1 MSDTRTS
8 DAWDHGSPYERFMGR
23 WSRGVAPEF
32 LAWLDLPGSGRWV
45 DVGCG
50 TGALT
55 AAIADTCAPA
65 SLVGIEPSPGF
76 LASARRNL
84 GSRAALHE
92 GSATSIP
99 LADASV
105 DAVVSGL
112 VLNFVPDV
120 AAALVEASRVVV
132 PGGTVAAYV
141 WDYAGRMDFLR
152 HFWDAAVAADPAAVA
167 LDEGVRFPLC
177 DGRALAKAFGDAGLV
192 GVRTTTLDV
201 ATEFAG
207 FEAYWAPFLGAQGP
221 APAYLMSL
229 AEEARSRLRGHL
241 ERRLPREP
249 DGSIRLVARAWS
261 VRGASAGQDGDRA

>member
-1 MSDTRTS
+1 MGDARTS

-23 WSRGVAPEF
+23 WSRRLAPEF
-32 LAWLDLPGSGRWV
+32 LAWLTLPRGGRWV

-55 AAIADTCAPA
+55 AAIADACGPV
-65 SLVGIEPSPGF
+65 SLVGVEPSPGF
-76 LASARRNL
+76 AATARANL
-84 GSRAALHE
+84 GSRATVHE
-92 GSATSIP
+92 GRATSMP
-99 LADASV
+99 LADASFDV
-105 DAVVSGL
+105 VVSGL
-112 VLNFVPDV
+112 LLNFVPDV
-120 AAALVEASRVVV
+120 GAALVEMTRVVV

-141 WDYAGRMDFLR
+141 WDYAGRMEFLR
-152 HFWDAAVAADPAAVA
+152 YFWDAAVAADPAAAA
-167 LDEGVRFPLC
+167 LDEGARFPLC

-201 ATEFAG
+201 GTEFADV
-207 FEAYWAPFLGAQGP
+207 EAYWAPFLGGQGP

-229 AEEARSRLRGHL
+229 AEGARSRLRAHL

-261 VRGASAGQDGDRA
+261 VRGTRAT

>member
-8 DAWDHGSPYERFMGR
+8 DAWDHGSPYEQFMGR

-32 LAWLDLPGSGRWV
+32 LAWLDLPRAGRWV

-55 AAIADTCAPA
+55 AAIAHTCAPA

-76 LASARRNL
+76 LASARHYL
-84 GSRAALHE
+84 GSRATVHE
-92 GSATSIP
+92 GSATSMP

-105 DAVVSGL
+105 DVVVSGL
-112 VLNFVPDV
+112 VMNFLPDV
-120 AAALVEASRVVV
+120 GAVLVEMSRVVV

-141 WDYAGRMDFLR
+141 WDYAGRMEFLR
-152 HFWDAAVAADPAAVA
+152 HFWDAAVAADPAAAA
-167 LDEGVRFPLC
+167 LDEGGRFPLC
-177 DGRALAKAFGDAGLV
+177 DGRALARAFGDAGFG
-192 GVRTTTLDV
+192 GVRTATLDV
-201 ATEFAG
+201 ATEFAD
-207 FEAYWAPFLGAQGP
+207 FEAYWAPFLGGQGP

-229 AEEARSRLRGHL
+229 GAEARSRLRGHL
-241 ERRLPREP
+241 ERRLPRQP

-261 VRGASAGQDGDRA
+261 VRGTFAGQDGEQA